1 MKASS
6 TLELLTYLRGLNV
19 EISADH
25 DRLRYRAPAGV
36 IDPDLRKEIVSRKA
50 EILDFL
56 LQASSAFQKS
66 QAIPRISR
74 DADLP
79 LSFSQARLWLLDQLE
94 PGSTTYNIPTFFAL
108 KGALNISVLERSLSE
123 IVRRHEVL
131 RTYYS
136 TSNGQP
142 VQKVAPPQPLAIP
155 IVDLQ
160 SLTEAERAAEAR
172 RLAACSASA
181 SFDLS
186 KAPMLRPMILKC
198 AADEHIF
205 LLDIHHIA
213 FDGWSLGLFTR
224 ELSILYNAFL
234 AGENSPLPDLPVQ
247 YADFAAWQR
256 ERLQGDVL
264 QKQLD
269 YWKNK
274 LSGTLPVLEL
284 PTDHARPPVQTYN
297 GGAVRFVFPRELSD
311 ALNGLT
317 RREGVTL
324 FVTLLAAFNTL
335 LFRYTGQDDII
346 LGTPIAGRER
356 ADVEE
361 LIGCFSNTLVLRT
374 DVSGNPTFRTLLK
387 RVLETNLDAHSHQ
400 DLPFEKLVEELHSK
414 RDLSRS
420 PIFQVLFS
428 LLNTRTEPL
437 ALAGLQ
443 PAMLSFQD
451 GGAKY
456 DLSLN
461 MEETP
466 SGLEGCWSYNSD
478 LFEHSTIVR
487 MAAHFTKLLE
497 GIVYDPG
504 APLQSFPLLPAEE
517 REQVLVGWNR
527 TATDYASEF
536 CIHELFEAQ
545 AQRVGNAVAVE
556 FNREQLTYREL
567 DERSSSLAAQLQSL
581 GVGADSLV
589 AVCMDRSL
597 DFAVALLGILK
608 AGGAYVPMD
617 PTFPSDRLRF
627 MLEDSQPLVVLTQA
641 SLRDRIPA
649 KQTNVIC
656 MDRFSIPSNSHID
669 RKSSSSQLAYV
680 LYTSGSTGKPKGVE
694 ISHCSVV
701 NFLSAMRIA
710 PGLDSGDILLSV
722 TTPSFD
728 IFGLEFWLP
737 LLSGAKVVL
746 VPPEVSKDGARLA
759 AAISLCHAT
768 VMQATPSTW
777 RLLLDSGWQGNSKL
791 KILCGG
797 EAWSRDLAAKLLPK
811 CASLWNM
818 YGPTETTI
826 WSAVYEVKKDA
837 AVLLGP
843 AIANTTFY
851 VVDSQFQP
859 QPIGVPGEL
868 LIGGHGL
875 ARGYLNRS
883 ALTAEKFIAD
893 PFHPDPELRLYRTGD
908 LVRQRPDGNIEFLSR
923 IDQQIKLRGFRIE
936 LGEIESVLRTHS
948 SIRECV
954 VVVREDSGD
963 QELVAYI
970 VLEATQPAAGASDLR
985 QALKNKLPDYMVPTA
1000 FVFLESLPLT
1010 PNRKV
1015 DRKALPAPARQ
1026 TARRAASPAEQPRDQ
1041 LERDLTGLWE
1051 KVLRV
1056 HPVRRDDD
1064 FFELGGHSFA
1074 AVRLL
1079 ADIQALTGTALPL
1092 ATLFQAATV
1101 ASLANILRK
1110 DVPAPSW
1117 SSLVPIHPG
1126 GSKRPLFL
1134 MHGAEGNLL
1143 LYRQLVKHLGSDQ
1156 PVYGLQSQ
1164 GLNGSSPVHRTIQE
1178 MAAHYVQEIRNV
1190 QPHGP
1195 YLLGGYCLGG
1205 VISLE
1210 AAQQFTAQGEKV
1222 ELVMMFDTY
1231 NTHAASQE
1239 QLQRLRLWHS
1249 IQNACFH
1256 LANIAMIPG
1265 EDRWKFLKEKFDIA
1279 RTRMGIRFR
1288 AASHKF
1294 QKRGTAAPPA
1304 AYRNILVRQVNDQAA
1319 IDYVPQPYDGRVAVI
1334 RPKGCFRGLASRT
1347 LGWDGVVRKQL
1358 ELYELDV
1365 YTKGMLV
1372 EPFCRS
1378 LAETV
1383 IRCVTTESA
1392 EPQPAASEELSTT
1405 LY

>member
-6 TLELLTYLRGLNV
+6 TLELLSYLRGLNV
-19 EISADH
+19 EITADK

-36 IDPDLRKEIVSRKA
+36 IDPDLRQEIASRKA
-50 EILDFL
+50 EILEFL
-56 LQASSAFQKS
+56 LQASATFQKS

-94 PGSTTYNIPTFFAL
+94 PGSATYNIPTFFGL
-108 KGALNISVLERSLSE
+108 KGHLNIPVLERALSE

-136 TSNGQP
+136 TANGQP
-142 VQKVAPPQPLAIP
+142 VQKIALSAVLAIP
-155 IVDLQ
+155 VIDLQ
-160 SLTEAERAAEAR
+160 PLTDDERSKEAQ
-172 RLAACSASA
+172 RLAAKCAST

-186 KAPMLRPMILKC
+186 KPPMLRPLLLKC
-198 AADEHIF
+198 SADEHIF

-213 FDGWSLGLFTR
+213 FDGWSLGIFIR
-224 ELSILYNAFL
+224 ELSALYNAFL
-234 AGENSPLPDLPVQ
+234 HKETSPLPELPVQ

-256 ERLQGDVL
+256 ARLQGDVL
-264 QKQLD
+264 QTQLD

-284 PTDHARPPVQTYN
+284 PTDHARPPVQTYK
-297 GGAVRFVFPRELSD
+297 GGTVRFSFPRELTE
-311 ALNGLT
+311 ALNRLS
-317 RREGVTL
+317 RQEGVTL
-324 FVTLLAAFNTL
+324 FVALLAAFNTL
-335 LFRYTGQDDII
+335 LLRYTGQDDII

-356 ADVEE
+356 ADLET
-361 LIGCFSNTLVLRT
+361 LIGCFSNTLVIRT
-374 DVSGNPTFRTLLK
+374 DASGNPSFRTLLK
-387 RVLETNLDAHSHQ
+387 RVLEANLGAQSHQ

-437 ALAGLQ
+437 TLTGLQ
-443 PAMLSFQD
+443 PAALSFQD

-461 MEETP
+461 LEETP
-466 SGLEGCWSYNSD
+466 NGLEGGWSYNSD
-478 LFEHSTIVR
+478 LFEHSTIAR
-487 MAAHFTKLLE
+487 MAGHFTTLLE
-497 GIVYDPG
+497 GIVYDPD
-504 APLQSFPLLPAEE
+504 APLQSFPLLPAKE
-517 REQVLVGWNR
+517 REQILVEWNR

-536 CIHELFEAQ
+536 CLHELFEAQ
-545 AQRVGNAVAVE
+545 AQRVPGATAVE
-556 FNREQLTYREL
+556 FDRKQLTYREL
-567 DERSSSLAAQLQSL
+567 DERSTRLAAHLQSL
-581 GVGADSLV
+581 GVAPDTLV

-597 DFAVALLGILK
+597 DFVVVLLGILK

-627 MLEDSQPLVVLTQA
+627 MLEDSQPRVVITQT
-641 SLRDRIPA
+641 SLRDRIPEE
-649 KQTNVIC
+649 QPNVIC
-656 MDRFSIPSNSHID
+656 MNRFSAPANSNID
-669 RKSSSSQLAYV
+669 RSSSASSARLAYV

-694 ISHCSVV
+694 ISHRSVV
-701 NFLSAMRIA
+701 NFLSAMRA
-710 PGLDSGDILLSV
+710 TPGFEPDDVLLSV

-728 IFGLEFWLP
+728 IFGLELWLP
-737 LLSGAKVVL
+737 LLSGAKVIL

-759 AAISLCHAT
+759 AAISLGHAT

-777 RLLLDSGWQGNSKL
+777 RLLLDSGWEGNSKL

-797 EAWSRDLAAKLLPK
+797 EAWSKELAAKLLPK

-826 WSAVYEVKKDA
+826 WSAVYQVKQDC
-837 AVLLGP
+837 AVFLGP
-843 AIANTTFY
+843 PIANTTFY
-851 VVDSQFQP
+851 VVDSHLHA

-868 LIGGHGL
+868 LIGGDGL
-875 ARGYLNRS
+875 ARGYLNRP
-883 ALTAEKFIAD
+883 ALTAEKFVAD
-893 PFHPDPELRLYRTGD
+893 PFHFNLQTRLYRTGD
-908 LVRQRPDGNIEFLSR
+908 LVRQRPDGTIEFLSR
-923 IDQQIKLRGFRIE
+923 IDQQVKLRGYRIE

-954 VVVREDSGD
+954 VVVRDDSGE

-970 VLEATQPAAGASDLR
+970 VLESTQSAVGASDLR
-985 QALKNKLPDYMVPTA
+985 LALKNKLPDYMIPTA
-1000 FVFLESLPLT
+1000 FVFLEGLPLT

-1015 DRKALPAPARQ
+1015 DRKALPAPSRQ
-1026 TARRAASPAEQPRDQ
+1026 AVRRSASPAEQPRDQ
-1041 LERDLTGLWE
+1041 LERDLTALWE

-1056 HPVRRDDD
+1056 HPVQRDDD

-1079 ADIQALTGTALPL
+1079 ADIQELTGTALPL

-1110 DVPAPSW
+1110 DAPAPTW

-1126 GSKRPLFL
+1126 GSKSPLFL

-1164 GLNGSSPVHRTIQE
+1164 GLNGSAPIHRTIPE
-1178 MAAHYVQEIRNV
+1178 MAAHYVQEIKNV

-1205 VISLE
+1205 VIALE
-1210 AAQQFTAQGEKV
+1210 IAQQFTALGEKV

-1231 NTHAASQE
+1231 NTRTASQK
-1239 QLQRLRLWHS
+1239 QLQRLQLWHS
-1249 IQNACFH
+1249 IQNAWFH
-1256 LANIAMIPG
+1256 LANIAIIPG
-1265 EDRWKFLKEKFDIA
+1265 EDRWKFLKEKLDIA
-1279 RTRMGIRFR
+1279 RTRLNIRLR
-1288 AASHKF
+1288 AASHGF
-1294 QKRGTAAPPA
+1294 QKRQLCCAT
-1304 AYRNILVRQVNDQAA
+1304 
-1319 IDYVPQPYDGRVAVI
+1319 
-1334 RPKGCFRGLASRT
+1334 RGLSQHPGTRGERSSR
-1347 LGWDGVVRKQL
+1347 
-1358 ELYELDV
+1358 
-1365 YTKGMLV
+1365 
-1372 EPFCRS
+1372 S
-1378 LAETV
+1378 
-1383 IRCVTTESA
+1383 
-1392 EPQPAASEELSTT
+1392 
-1405 LY
+1405 